1 MKTTPSEAGHTADQ
15 AAAHLIMSTRRF
27 MELVAEGAIPRA
39 QRRKGYSLAR
49 CRKAYFKH
57 MNANKAR
64 RDEVAA
70 ASLVGA
76 RAALT
81 REQTIAAELRNA
93 IASGDF
99 VERSTVTKHLKAELA
114 AVSKRALAICDIAP
128 IIEYKTRNEVENA
141 LRTEVHAALTQMHDP
156 DSA

>member
-1 MKTTPSEAGHTADQ
+1 MKETPSEGGHTADE
-15 AAAHLIMSTRRF
+15 AAEHLFMSTRRF

-39 QRRKGYSLAR
+39 QRKGYDLAR

-57 MNANKAR
+57 MLENKTR
-64 RDEVAA
+64 RDLVAA
-70 ASLVGA
+70 SSLVGA

-99 VERSTVTKHLKAELA
+99 VERRTVTKHVKAELA
-114 AVSKRALAICDIAP
+114 AVNKRVLVIRNIAP
-128 IIEYKTRNEVENA
+128 SIEFKPRNEVENA
-141 LRTEVHAALTQMHDP
+141 LRTEIHAALTQMHDP
-156 DSA
+156 DDAN